1 MMSTITTER
10 MQRARKARETLA
22 AQFLDEPLVTMIDIS
37 KTGGAVTVR
46 IHLNPRAP
54 RAARP
59 AFPEE
64 MYGIPVIVVA
74 ADYRPE

>member
-1 MMSTITTER
+1 MSTITIEQ
-10 MQRARKARETLA
+10 MQRAREARETLA
-22 AQFLDEPLVTMIDIS
+22 AQFLDDPMVTMIDIS

-54 RAARP
+54 RSARA
-59 AFPEE
+59 AFPEKL
-64 MYGIPVIVVA
+64 YGIPVIVVA